1 MTGDTLA
8 TFATTPVKTGEID
21 AIVRHL
27 LRKLHHYWKRR
38 EEYTP
43 DGSIAFHY
51 SDPHRPFSARFLSDL
66 MLGYLA
72 VASAEGD
79 RSAAHT
85 ARLLGKATLQLQQP
99 DGSFRWNLPDPN
111 TTHPDGVRDQVDL
124 GMVLDAFAIAAD
136 HRLLSPD
143 LSIPFRQ
150 LCKRATGYLA
160 TVEWPDHPGVV
171 RKRDYDNGFA
181 PRIDILNAAA
191 LAAKAWSV
199 SAKWNHAPLQ
209 FGIASRF
216 LSHLQRRFG
225 HHYAGWW
232 PYSETLDDHAV
243 TPSSRHGRSVF
254 FQAMMV
260 VHLAEIGRHP
270 QGSAFLPMIRE
281 AAGTVASCVTPA
293 GEIDSA
299 HESRNECIGKPNALV
314 ADALLRLGDAASV
327 AKAGERLRR
336 IASRLTTPEG
346 DVVDETGAPVSDI
359 WKVWL
364 FSDLARLYFAR
375 TNGAHAAPFPR

>member
-1 MTGDTLA
+1 MNDTVA
-8 TFATTPVKTGEID
+8 TFAPPPTKAGEID

-27 LRKLHHYWKRR
+27 LRNLYHYWKRR
-38 EEYTP
+38 EQYDP
-43 DGSIAFHY
+43 YGNICFYYHN
-51 SDPHRPFSARFLSDL
+51 PHRHFSARFLSDL

-72 VASAEGD
+72 VASAEAD
-79 RSAAHT
+79 PSAAQT
-85 ARLLGKATLQLQQP
+85 ARLLGKATLRLQQP

-111 TTHPDGVRDQVDL
+111 TTHRDGVRDQVDL
-124 GMVLDAFAIAAD
+124 GMVLDAFGIAAG

-143 LSIPFRQ
+143 LCEPFRQ
-150 LCKRATGYLA
+150 LCRRATGYLA
-160 TVEWPDHPGVV
+160 TVEWPQHPGVV

-199 SAKWNHAPLQ
+199 SAKWNQAPLQ

-216 LSHLQRRFG
+216 LSHLQKRFG

-243 TPSSRHGRSVF
+243 TPSTRHGRSVF

-260 VHLAEIGRHP
+260 VHLAEIGHHP

-281 AAGTVASCVTPA
+281 AARTVASCVTPN
-293 GEIDSA
+293 GEIDST
-299 HESRNECIGKPNALV
+299 HESRIECIGKPNALV
-314 ADALLRLGDAASV
+314 ADALLRLGNAASV

-336 IASRLTTPEG
+336 IADRLVTPEG
-346 DVVDETGAPVSDI
+346 DVLDETGAPVSDI
-359 WKVWL
+359 WKIWL
-364 FSDLARLYFAR
+364 FSDLARLYFAP
-375 TNGAHAAPFPR
+375 NAGACIL